1 MTIQSNGI
9 PIGIVGNLY
18 QPFTNQL
25 YADWLI
31 VNRLLFSKIPRCVI
45 VSRINTSL
53 CAFTGVG
60 CALLFLNIV
69 ILIGVCCQR
78 DKLRTERKAIEKL
91 TQVGGPLVQA
101 I

>member
-1 MTIQSNGI
+1 M
-9 PIGIVGNLY
+9 L
-18 QPFTNQL
+18 
-25 YADWLI
+25 
-31 VNRLLFSKIPRCVI
+31 KILHGVI
-45 VSRINTSL
+45 VLCINTLL
-53 CAFTGVG
+53 CTFTGVG

-91 TQVGGPLVQA
+91 TQVGGPLVKA